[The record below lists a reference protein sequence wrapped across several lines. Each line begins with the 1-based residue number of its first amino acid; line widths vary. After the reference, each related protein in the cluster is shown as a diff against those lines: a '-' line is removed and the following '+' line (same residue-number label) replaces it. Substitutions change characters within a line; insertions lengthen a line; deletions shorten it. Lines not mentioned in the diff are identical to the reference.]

1 MKPRVPLTA
10 AAFLIVST
18 AAFIAGRASAP
29 EDSSSPGQE
38 ASAIPARPS
47 RGTSGSISGAPA
59 SNSPLRAAN
68 LSSGL
73 ADSPAASAEMKRI
86 MDTVDPLARAQAWLD
101 FINTLEPDQFESVVA
116 DFRDSGFTRE
126 NMSEYAMLLT
136 AWAKVDPLE
145 ALDYAKANTGNPF
158 ARNTILASWVTTDPE
173 AAIAWAN
180 DNYDGDQANPYMVGV
195 IRGLAQY
202 DPVRAS
208 ELMASMPYSNERGN
222 ALSAILPH
230 IISQGGDAA
239 KNWAMSIDDERLRD
253 GAIRRIS
260 EQLAKDDPRG
270 TAEWLATNG
279 GDAANGSIDNVMG
292 VWAGKDSSAAIA
304 HFEGMPSGELRSN
317 ALRGLTNHMATENP
331 REAANF
337 LDSHANDAD
346 DNTYRQFVWHSFR
359 DEPAIAAEYIARIG
373 NEDERNRMYRRTL
386 EGWMWQD
393 LEGASQWIGSAQ
405 LPESVAKH
413 LEGRIQEISRRR
425 R

>member
-1 MKPRVPLTA
+1 MKPGIPLTA
-10 AAFLIVST
+10 AAVLVVST

-29 EDSSSPGQE
+29 DDTSSANQE
-38 ASAIPARPS
+38 APSIPERPLRGSSGAI
-47 RGTSGSISGAPA
+47 SGSST
-59 SNSPLRAAN
+59 SNKPLRAN
-68 LSSGL
+68 LNSGL
-73 ADSPAASAEMKRI
+73 ADSPAAIAEMKRI

-116 DFRDSGFTRE
+116 DFRNSGFSRE

-136 AWAKVDPLE
+136 AWAKIDPMQ

-180 DNYDGDQANPYMVGV
+180 DNYDGDRANPYMVGV

-202 DPVRAS
+202 DPARAS
-208 ELMASMPYSNERGN
+208 ELMATMPFSQERGDALN
-222 ALSAILPH
+222 ALLPH
-230 IISQGGDAA
+230 IMSQGGDAA
-239 KNWAMSIDDERLRD
+239 KIWASSLEDERLRD
-253 GAIRRIS
+253 GAIRRVS
-260 EQLAKDDPRG
+260 EQLAKDDPQG
-270 TAEWLATNG
+270 TVEWLANNG

-292 VWAGKDSSAAIA
+292 VWASKDSSAAIA
-304 HFEGMPSGELRSN
+304 HFEGMPSGELRTN
-317 ALRGLTNHMATENP
+317 ALRGLTNHIATDNP

-337 LDSHANDAD
+337 LDSHASDAD

-359 DEPAIAAEYIARIG
+359 DDPSIAANYIARIG
-373 NEDERNRMYRRTL
+373 NESERDQMYRRTL

-413 LEGRIQEISRRR
+413 LEGRMKEISERRR
-425 R
+425 

>member
-1 MKPRVPLTA
+1 MKPGIPLTA
-10 AAFLIVST
+10 AAVLVVST
-18 AAFIAGRASAP
+18 VAFIAGRASAP
-29 EDSSSPGQE
+29 NDTSLPDQE
-38 ASAIPARPS
+38 ASAVPERPS
-47 RGTSGSISGAPA
+47 RGTSGAISGSSA
-59 SNSPLRAAN
+59 SNSPLRAN
-68 LSSGL
+68 LGSGL
-73 ADSPAASAEMKRI
+73 ADSRVANEEMKRI

-116 DFRDSGFTRE
+116 DFRNSGFTRE

-136 AWAKVDPLE
+136 AWAKVDPME
-145 ALDYAKANTGNPF
+145 ALDYAKANTGNSF

-180 DNYDGDQANPYMVGV
+180 DNYDGDKANPYMVGV

-208 ELMASMPYSNERGN
+208 ELMASMPYSDERGN
-222 ALSAILPH
+222 ALNAILPH

-253 GAIRRIS
+253 GAIRRVS

-292 VWAGKDSSAAIA
+292 VWAKDDSSAAIA
-304 HFEGMPSGELRSN
+304 HFEGMPSGELRTN
-317 ALRGLTNHMATENP
+317 ALRGLTNQMAMESP
-331 REAANF
+331 QEAANF

-359 DEPAIAAEYIARIG
+359 DEPSIAAEYIARIG
-373 NEDERNRMYRRTL
+373 NEGERDRMYRRTL

-413 LEGRIQEISRRR
+413 LESRMQEISQRRR
-425 R
+425 